1 MKGRQKLRKESDKVE
16 DLNFT
21 VVIFSDSVLCVLE
34 EVVLFIKSER
44 DWIKINKPYAP
55 YWIHA
60 LEF

>member
-1 MKGRQKLRKESDKVE
+1 MNKEKQMKGKYKLRKNSDKVE

-44 DWIKINKPYAP
+44 DWIKINK
-55 YWIHA
+55 
-60 LEF
+60 L